1 MRTERGKNFIF
12 SALSVVALWLIWII
26 AYFAVGD
33 DYVLPSAWDTLAQ
46 TGKLLTDAEFWR
58 AFAGTL
64 LRAFSAFAFSA
75 LAGIVLALAA
85 TLFRFVRALLAPVV
99 SVLRTVPTVAVI
111 LMLLLWTPRIVAPVI
126 VALLVLF
133 PAVYAA
139 ALSELDKIRAEYGEL
154 TRVYRVGKARAAFRM
169 YLPLSLRGMLGQ
181 AGAIFSL
188 GLKITVSGEV
198 LASTYHS
205 LGGLMQEAKLWDM
218 PTLLALTLL
227 TVLLGFAIEGIFV
240 LIEKTVGGRKC
251 N

>member
-12 SALSVVALWLIWII
+12 SALSVVALWLIWIV

-75 LAGIVLALAA
+75 LAGIALALAA

-154 TRVYRVGKARAAFRM
+154 TRVYRVSKARAAFRM
-169 YLPLSLRGMLGQ
+169 YLPLSLRGMLGRR
-181 AGAIFSL
+181 ARYFRS
-188 GLKITVSGEV
+188 
-198 LASTYHS
+198 
-205 LGGLMQEAKLWDM
+205 D
-218 PTLLALTLL
+218 
-227 TVLLGFAIEGIFV
+227 
-240 LIEKTVGGRKC
+240 
-251 N
+251 